1 MATGETF
8 TSSLGDSLETIIAAA
23 RAVREY
29 EGVMQRL
36 AQVETLEENTGLSWR
51 EITYAKLTASSVS
64 ETQRV
69 WNPQQFSDS
78 AFALTPTM
86 TVIHTFVSDRVKRRL
101 NQKALAKMGSL
112 SQKAI
117 ERKKDTDGITLLDG
131 ASNSQPGA
139 GNALSS
145 GVIAAANTNIRSNAT
160 EASEGPVRCV
170 LHGFQRKDLYDEL
183 TAGLGTYPVPE
194 GVTARVFKE
203 GFAGRIDTVEV
214 FIDDNI
220 TVDSSSDAKGGV
232 FAQEGCLLIQGKKPW
247 TETRREP
254 DIGGGGESIW
264 HYDEYI
270 WGERLAANTTSAWM
284 WEIYSDATAPTS

>member
-1 MATGETF
+1 MATGETY

-36 AQVETLEENTGLSWR
+36 VETVHLEENTGLAWR
-51 EITYAKLTASSVS
+51 EITYAKLTASAVS
-64 ETQRV
+64 EDQRV

-78 AFALTPTM
+78 AFSLTPTM
-86 TVIHTFVSDRVKRRL
+86 AVIHTFVSDRVKSRL
-101 NQKALAKMGSL
+101 NEKALAKMGSL
-112 SQKAI
+112 AQNAI
-117 ERKKDTDGITLLDG
+117 ERKKDLDGITLLDG

-139 GNALSS
+139 GNALTS
-145 GVIAAANTNIRSNAT
+145 GVISAAATNIRSNTT
-160 EASEGPVRCV
+160 EPSKGPIRCV
-170 LHGFQRKDLYDEL
+170 LHGFQRKDLFDEL

-194 GVTARVFKE
+194 GITARVFQS

-220 TVDSSSDAKGGV
+220 SIDTNSDAKGGV
-232 FAQEGCLLIQGKKPW
+232 FAEEGAILVQGRKPW
-247 TETRREP
+247 HFTRQEP

-264 HYDEYI
+264 LYDEYI
-270 WGERLAANTTSAWM
+270 FGERLAANTTSAWI
-284 WEIYSDATAPTS
+284 WEIMSDATAPTS